1 MPLYLACVGAAL
13 GLEWLLASR
22 ESRWPGLALPAVNL
36 LLSILAA
43 VGLASYMRIG
53 DDWIA
58 GSVAALLLSA
68 NIPTALL
75 LLLYAACRRRR
86 RRRRELDIMDIED
99 LK

>member
-1 MPLYLACVGAAL
+1 M
-13 GLEWLLASR
+13 
-22 ESRWPGLALPAVNL
+22 
-36 LLSILAA
+36 AA

>member
-13 GLEWLLASR
+13 GLEWFLASR

-58 GSVAALLLSA
+58 GSVAAFALCRL
-68 NIPTALL
+68 PPQKETAAGTG
-75 LLLYAACRRRR
+75 YHGHRRSEIRR
-86 RRRRELDIMDIED
+86 
-99 LK
+99 

>member
-13 GLEWLLASR
+13 GLEWFLASR
-22 ESRWPGLALPAVNL
+22 ESRWPGLALPAANL

-53 DDWIA
+53 DDWVA